1 MYKSIDVEYG
11 FQVVLSTIPNQE
23 DISFEDDIEEHFF
36 KDYKNKIESTDDY
49 LYNPLKFYMLG
60 SYDVCYI
67 SLIDN
72 FKFSHRLFEPK
83 REGHKEDFVYNDHA
97 FQSYSGFALNEK
109 TNLEQIFA
117 NKPDKYFTG
126 IINLKLNNGLLI
138 GNGLVYI
145 EAITDLLKNIIDI
158 PFLVFQTFSWF
169 EISLVLFVDYPEELS
184 KVISDLRSA
193 EFKDLDK
200 NKFDLSNS
208 LYKDIFSE
216 DDNKRID
223 ITSIFSDT
231 HTYFGLNE
239 KLVKSD
245 EKEKYFTD
253 FKELVE
259 SGKISLK
266 TEVEW
271 HVKPGHVHD
280 LEKTLSSKSELKS
293 LIDSDTKQFVLGK
306 SDYLLKEKETDILSN
321 IHLIRYII
329 NSKGY
334 CDLFKDVRKIK
345 SYVYLDSCF
354 KKCNIK
360 PKDSQP
366 LFWFDKLNKL
376 CVTSNEFI
384 KYDKYLKSLKISRQV
399 RNKILKIFSNYNNGI
414 QNPIL
419 FPYFLDFTVFVENL
433 KKLIKHEFDRSKN
446 IFIEVRTLEKKLNEN
461 IKVFQEGYNVRFL
474 NGYHFENISDF
485 DLDFNNSIQQLLS
498 SYGTFVYEYGKYF
511 YTPDESKIEVVYS
524 PIIQLNDIDTI
535 SNDLSIN
542 YSVHHLTSPEFVFAT
557 ILKEL
562 LNHLQLYNDDL
573 NTQVLN
579 QYNDNLEIIKDKINE
594 SYLDDMFES
603 DLIEINYFIIDS
615 IRFALTFNFDF
626 DLFSHW
632 FWSYNFQNSAL
643 FNTSGMINEYRL
655 RMELFRIMLV
665 KNYFGIENKMKCPSP
680 EIYSYW
686 KIHYKKIDKISK
698 AFLSKIDS
706 DDGFLG
712 FINDTF
718 INYYKDH
725 YMTNDIMNNKIEW
738 EQAIELLKELKVN
751 VKNLNKFDAPING
764 KFIFNI
770 LKEKDFSN
778 NLYFLDD
785 LMWKLLINHYKSN
798 KKSITTMKRDWGKG
812 EVLPQYKQ
820 AYDDVLYSID
830 PTGGVYFSNTTKT
843 KKYFKD
849 NADCLLKI
857 IDFSLKQKKQ
867 FISERVC

>member
-1 MYKSIDVEYG
+1 MYKNIDVEYG

-23 DISFEDDIEEHFF
+23 DINFEDDIEKHFF
-36 KDYKNKIESTDDY
+36 ESYKNKIGSKDDY
-49 LYNPLKFYMLG
+49 LYSPLKFYMLG

-72 FKFSHRLFEPK
+72 FKFAHRLFEPK
-83 REGHKEDFVYNDHA
+83 REEYEDDFVYNDHA
-97 FQSYSGFALNEK
+97 FQSYSGFALNDK
-109 TNLEQIFA
+109 SHLEQMFT

-145 EAITDLLKNIIDI
+145 EAITDLLKKIINI
-158 PFLVFQTFSWF
+158 PFLIFQTFSWF
-169 EISLVLFVDYPEELS
+169 EISLVLFVDYPEDLS

-193 EFKDLDK
+193 EFKDLDTD
-200 NKFDLSNS
+200 KFDLSKS
-208 LYKDIFSE
+208 LYKDIFPNESN
-216 DDNKRID
+216 DKIGR
-223 ITSIFSDT
+223 TSVFSDT

-239 KLVKSD
+239 KLIKSD
-245 EKEKYFTD
+245 EKDKYFQD
-253 FKELVE
+253 FKKLTQTGE
-259 SGKISLK
+259 ITLK

-271 HVKPGHVHD
+271 HVKPGHVHG
-280 LEKTLSSKSELKS
+280 LENTLSSNNELKD
-293 LIDSDTKQFVLGK
+293 LIGDTKKQFVLGK
-306 SDYLLKEKETDILSN
+306 SDYLLKEKETNILSN
-321 IHLIRYII
+321 IYLIRHII
-329 NSKGY
+329 KSEKY
-334 CDLFKDVRKIK
+334 CDLFNDVRKIK

-354 KKCNIK
+354 EQCDIE
-360 PKDSQP
+360 PKESKP

-376 CVTSNEFI
+376 CVTSAEFLE
-384 KYDKYLKSLKISRQV
+384 YDKYLKSLKISRQV
-399 RNKILKIFSNYNNGI
+399 RNKVLKIFSNYNNGI

-433 KKLIKHEFDRSKN
+433 KKLIKYEFDRSKKV
-446 IFIEVRTLEKKLNEN
+446 FIEVRTLEKKLNEN

-498 SYGTFVYEYGKYF
+498 SYGTFVYEYGKSF
-511 YTPDESKIEVVYS
+511 YKPDKSKNEVEYS

-562 LNHLQLYNDDL
+562 LNHLELYNEDL
-573 NTQVLN
+573 NKQVLN
-579 QYNDNLEIIKDKINE
+579 QYNNNLEKIKDKINE
-594 SYLDDMFES
+594 SYLDDMFDS
-603 DLIEINYFIIDS
+603 NLIEVNYFIIDS
-615 IRFALTFNFDF
+615 IRFGLTFNYDF

-655 RMELFRIMLV
+655 RMELFRIMLI
-665 KNYFGIENKMKCPSP
+665 KNYFGIKKKMKCPSP

-686 KIHYKKIDKISK
+686 KMHYKKIDKISK
-698 AFLSKIDS
+698 AFLKNIDK
-706 DDGFLG
+706 DNGFLG
-712 FINDTF
+712 FINGTF
-718 INYYKDH
+718 SKYFDNYT
-725 YMTNDIMNNKIEW
+725 TNEIISNSKELGEAIAELEKIENR
-738 EQAIELLKELKVN
+738 VS
-751 VKNLNKFDAPING
+751 NLYKFDASKIG
-764 KFIFNI
+764 KFIFNQ
-770 LKEKDFSN
+770 LKNKEFSN

-785 LMWKLLINHYKSN
+785 LMWKLLNSHYESN
-798 KKSITTMKRDWGKG
+798 DKSITTMKRDWCKG
-812 EVLPQYKQ
+812 EVLPQYKKAQ
-820 AYDDVLYSID
+820 EDVLYSID
-830 PTGGVYFSNTTKT
+830 PTGGVYFSDTIKT

-849 NADCLLKI
+849 NAECLLKI